1 MGKGEKSSKRNR
13 PFHDILA
20 TRMPLHERIRARLA
34 QYPYL
39 PSVLCF
45 LAVMAVALW
54 YRIRAFTILYKTVPD
69 PDVDGYVAIA
79 KVSGFFDTQSREPL
93 YIWMTKLVGV
103 FCTNVPFGLRV
114 LSLVGGILAV
124 SLVFYVAKRWFGL
137 LAATVA
143 GLSYAASPAMVYT
156 ATRGLREEWV
166 ILFLLWFALEYVA
179 TWGRPL
185 TWRIGLRIGIP
196 IGLSFLL
203 RMSTFGVILPLFLPH
218 MFWSI
223 WKNRV
228 ESSWKH
234 WLPGVVV
241 AFCVS
246 IVPTLPYLYYCQKQ
260 YHDPF
265 YVNNF
270 LGARFYANIEFAG
283 ILPGFPTR
291 EEIAKDAYAGS
302 KITFREY
309 VFKYHTISQIIDT
322 HIDGI
327 TRLCVGDMPVFHYPL
342 WKYTPLD
349 ARIKIPN
356 TIHAMK
362 VKMGSPYLSVPDLRL
377 LVLFTFA
384 GYLTL
389 LFSLQGRLF
398 TWVILVFHL
407 QVLFLISLNEF
418 DWRLITPFY
427 VYLSIGWGAASAV
440 VVMLCRRGF
449 NLLNRD

>member
-1 MGKGEKSSKRNR
+1 MAKGEKSSKSTLS
-13 PFHDILA
+13 FHDILEN
-20 TRMPLHERIRARLA
+20 RMPLHERIRTRLT

-39 PSVLCF
+39 MTVFCF
-45 LAVMAVALW
+45 LVVMAVAFW
-54 YRIRAFTILYKTVPD
+54 YRLRAFAILYKTVPD
-69 PDVDGYVAIA
+69 PDIDCYVGIA
-79 KVSGFFDTQSREPL
+79 KVSGFYDTQSREPL
-93 YIWMTKLVGV
+93 YIWMTKFVGV
-103 FCTNVPFGLRV
+103 FCTDVPFGLRV
-114 LSLVGGILAV
+114 LSLVGGFLAV
-124 SLVFYVAKRWFGL
+124 ALVFYVAKRWFGL

-143 GLSYAASPAMVYT
+143 GLSYAASPAMVFT
-156 ATRGLREEWV
+156 ATRGLREDWV
-166 ILFLLWFALEYVA
+166 ILFLLWFALEYIA

-185 TWRIGLRIGIP
+185 TWRNGLRIGIP

-203 RMSTFGVILPLFLPH
+203 RMSTFGVILPLFLPYIL
-218 MFWSI
+218 WSI
-223 WKNRV
+223 WKNRT
-228 ESSWKH
+228 ESSWKQ
-234 WLPGVVV
+234 WVPGIVV
-241 AFCVS
+241 AFSVS

-260 YHDPF
+260 YNDPF
-265 YVNNF
+265 YINNF

-309 VFKYHTISQIIDT
+309 LFKYHTIPQIFDAT
-322 HIDGI
+322 KDGI

-349 ARIKIPN
+349 ARIRIPN

-362 VKMGSPYLSVPDLRL
+362 VKMGSPYLEVPDLRML
-377 LVLFTFA
+377 TLFTLA
-384 GYLTL
+384 GYLAL

-427 VYLSIGWGAASAV
+427 TYMSIGWGAACKAG
-440 VVMLCRRGF
+440 VMLCNRGF
-449 NLLNRD
+449 KLLSQD